1 MLEINW
7 ILMGAFFLV
16 ALLYS
21 LVGHGGASGY
31 IALLTLAGF
40 AVQEIRSFVLILNMM
55 VSLLSFYQF
64 MRAGYFRFQLTWPF
78 VLMGIPFSFLG
89 GSIHLNSSYLSFIL
103 GAVLIFSA
111 FRFFWKPVVNEREAA
126 PSLRWSLVWGAC
138 FGFLAGVTG
147 TGGGI
152 FLTPLLIFAGWA
164 IPQRAAATS
173 AIFIF
178 LNSLAGLGG
187 YFWSGGELA
196 LFEVEWIISA
206 YLGGFIGATLGSRFF
221 SPRILQGALAFVLMI
236 AAIKLLRA
244 V

>member
-1 MLEINW
+1 
-7 ILMGAFFLV
+7 MGAFFLV

-40 AVQEIRSFVLILNMM
+40 AVSEVRPVVLILNLV
-55 VSLLSFYQF
+55 VSFLAFYQF
-64 MRAGYFRFQLTWPF
+64 TKAGYFNFRLTWPF
-78 VLMGIPFSFLG
+78 VLTGIPFSFFG
-89 GSIHLNSSYLSFIL
+89 GSIHLKSSYLSFIL
-103 GAVLIFSA
+103 GVVLIFSA
-111 FRFFWKPVVNEREAA
+111 FRFFWKPVVRERERSL
-126 PSLRWSLVWGAC
+126 SLRWSLLWGAS
-138 FGFLAGVTG
+138 FGFLAGLTG

-178 LNSLAGLGG
+178 MNSLAGLGG

-196 LFEVEWIISA
+196 LFEVEWIVA
-206 YLGGFIGATLGSRFF
+206 VYLGGLMGATLGSRFLP
-221 SPRILQGALAFVLMI
+221 PRILQGALAFVLMI